1 MGTGNRGAG
10 RGMMEFVNM
19 GGYGAYIWSAYGIT
33 LMVLV
38 FNIWWAYRVHG
49 KSLKK
54 LNEVVG
60 DFAKRQPIVRQVP

>member
-1 MGTGNRGAG
+1 
-10 RGMMEFVNM
+10 M
-19 GGYGAYIWSAYGIT
+19 GGYGAYVWSAYGIT